1 MINDLPEEILSVI
14 MNHSC
19 QTPREYMN
27 FKLINQRCS
36 LMVCNLEHLFAN
48 DKNKNKNE
56 EELEDL
62 DELCRRN
69 TSLKTFDWYFKNDI
83 TFTLKNVKNLIINN
97 RVNVIGHGL
106 KYHDFSELLF
116 NRFLNVDSQNDI
128 FSIVESLNPLI
139 VAAENNRI
147 GIVRLLID
155 KNEIKSSLY
164 IRLLPELL
172 EISIKYNHKNLL
184 NYLICNHIEQIEKKI
199 SSKLVSL
206 IYRIEN
212 CEDILFHLVLNRKVK
227 IESKHLQAILT
238 NNYNQLFKYI
248 YNRDEWIY
256 SSISFKMNLLSSC
269 IPSNNSNGL
278 AFLFDQIKETISREE
293 FSKLFFDNR
302 NDNFYNGKTEI
313 IYHVV
318 NNYLNYVDKSS
329 RLLSICIRSDIE
341 ENTMI
346 QLVDNGFCF
355 NDEDMKVVLEHGHF
369 KLLEKMC
376 RVKNRNNLSNPT

>member
-48 DKNKNKNE
+48 DKNKNE

-106 KYHDFSELLF
+106 KYPDFSELLF

-278 AFLFDQIKETISREE
+278 TFLFDQMKETISREE